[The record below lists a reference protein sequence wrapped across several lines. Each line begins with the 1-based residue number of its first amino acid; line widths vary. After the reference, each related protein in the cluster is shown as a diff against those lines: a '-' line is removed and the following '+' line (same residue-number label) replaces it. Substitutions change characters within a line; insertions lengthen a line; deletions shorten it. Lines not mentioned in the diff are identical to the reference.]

1 MGDPPMVAGADVV
14 VTHDEGESDLGASGS
29 SGGGRVF
36 AVEVGHEV
44 LAGTVVSRALNHYS
58 LLAGGEARFG
68 MRPLGDAAHVSAMPL

>member
-1 MGDPPMVAGADVV
+1 
-14 VTHDEGESDLGASGS
+14 
-29 SGGGRVF
+29 
-36 AVEVGHEV
+36 VGHGV